1 MRGTLHLEAQRVSI
15 VLIKYHEG
23 LFRQNRTVGRVAGQR
38 INEEIAP
45 QESNECCAVNNNTC
59 PLGCFS
65 PTFAFLFSSS
75 HSVCVLCDLIH
86 PHCID
91 VDEIMISKIYIFNLD
106 LASEFQPHTSSVNW
120 LFPSG
125 WPQQPQTVHIHNWI
139 HSLSPQASSF
149 SSLIRNFKIISD
161 SFHSPSSSRPRPCN
175 LVSKPKLY
183 WFVPFNCLYDVCLF
197 SPFQFHS

>member
-1 MRGTLHLEAQRVSI
+1 MVRILPPWLNLSYQPDITCEVEGPALAHHCHIADKISVARVMRGTLHLEAQRVSI

-106 LASEFQPHTSSVNW
+106 LASEFQPHTSSVN
-120 LFPSG
+120 
-125 WPQQPQTVHIHNWI
+125 
-139 HSLSPQASSF
+139 
-149 SSLIRNFKIISD
+149 
-161 SFHSPSSSRPRPCN
+161 
-175 LVSKPKLY
+175 
-183 WFVPFNCLYDVCLF
+183 
-197 SPFQFHS
+197 